1 MRIAQV
7 SPYDLSYHGGVVA
20 HMASLSKE
28 LSRRGHEIVLFA
40 PCARPQT
47 APDVSGLE
55 VVPLGGSIPFNASG
69 SVSRISMSFG
79 AARQMRR
86 ILTSEQFD
94 IVHIHEPLMPF
105 LGAAA
110 TWFSPWPTVGTFHAY
125 SENIHPGYLSFRPVF
140 QMIADKLHGRIA
152 VSSAAK
158 AYAERYFPYPYTVIP
173 NGLDVPKFE
182 KPRPKPSEFRS
193 DAINIVFVGRVGEK
207 RKGLRFLLG
216 AYSTLRWRYPNLRL
230 IVVGAGVPDRESWRM
245 MGERGIDDVIFAG
258 PVTDHELPAYYQ
270 HADVFCAPNTGQESF
285 GLVLVEAMA
294 SGAPIVASRI
304 LGFEG
309 VADHEKDALL
319 VDVGDEYA
327 FANSIQRL
335 IEDSDLRNRLVK
347 NGHEKV
353 QRFGWAR
360 VADDVIDYYQEVMA
374 RAPFPAVPHQRRT
387 SSG

>member
-28 LSRRGHEIVLFA
+28 LSRRDNEVVLFA
-40 PCARPQT
+40 PRSRPQT
-47 APDVSGLE
+47 APDVGDLE
-55 VVPLGGSIPFNASG
+55 VVPLGGSVPFTASG
-69 SVSRISMSFG
+69 SVSRISMSVR

-86 ILTSEQFD
+86 ILTSERFD

-105 LGAAA
+105 LGTAAS
-110 TWFSPWPTVGTFHAY
+110 WFSPWPTVGTFHAY
-125 SENIHPGYLSFRPVF
+125 SENIHPGYLSFKPLFTLV
-140 QMIADKLHGRIA
+140 ADKLDGRIA
-152 VSSAAK
+152 VSRAAK
-158 AYAERYFPYPYTVIP
+158 AYADKYFPDRYTIIP
-173 NGLDVPKFE
+173 NGIDVPRFE
-182 KPRPKPSEFRS
+182 QPRPKPSEFRS
-193 DAINIVFVGRVGEK
+193 DAINLVFVGRVGEK

-216 AYSTLRWRYPNLRL
+216 AYSTLRWRYSNLRL
-230 IVVGAGVPDRESWRM
+230 IVVGAGVADRESWRM

-258 PVTDHELPAYYQ
+258 PVTDEELPAYYQ
-270 HADVFCAPNTGQESF
+270 HADVFCAPNTGHESF

-309 VADHEKDALL
+309 VADHEQDALL

-327 FANSIQRL
+327 IANAIQRI
-335 IEDSDLRNRLVK
+335 IENPQLRNRLIK

-360 VADDVIDYYQEVMA
+360 VANDVIDYYREVTA
-374 RAPFPAVPHQRRT
+374 RAPLPFVPQQRRT

>member
-20 HMASLSKE
+20 HMASLSHE
-28 LSRRGHEIVLFA
+28 LSRRGHEVVLFA
-40 PCARPQT
+40 PRSRPQT
-47 APDVSGLE
+47 APDVSDLE
-55 VVPLGGSIPFNASG
+55 VVPLGGSVPFNASG
-69 SVSRISMSFG
+69 SVSRISMSIN
-79 AARQMRR
+79 AARQMRK
-86 ILTSEQFD
+86 ILNTERFD

-105 LGAAA
+105 LA
-110 TWFSPWPTVGTFHAY
+110 TTASWFSPWPTVGTFHAY
-125 SENIHPGYLSFRPVF
+125 SENIHPGYLSFKPLFTMV
-140 QMIADKLHGRIA
+140 ADKLHGRIA
-152 VSSAAK
+152 VSEAAK
-158 AYAERYFPYPYTVIP
+158 SYAERYFPNRYTIIP
-173 NGLDVPKFE
+173 NGIDVPRFE
-182 KPRPKPSEFRS
+182 KPLPKPSEFRS
-193 DAINIVFVGRVGEK
+193 DAFNIVFVGRVGEK

-216 AYSTLRWRYPNLRL
+216 AYSTLRWRYSNLRL

-258 PVTDHELPAYYQ
+258 PVTDDELPAYYQ

-335 IEDSDLRNRLVK
+335 IEEPDLKERLVQ
-347 NGHEKV
+347 NGREKV

-360 VADDVIDYYQEVMA
+360 VADDVIDYYQDVLA
-374 RAPFPAVPHQRRT
+374 RAPMPVVPNQRRT

>member
-20 HMASLSKE
+20 HMASLSHE
-28 LSRRGHEIVLFA
+28 LSRRGHEVVLFA
-40 PCARPQT
+40 PRSRPQT
-47 APDVSGLE
+47 APDVSDLE
-55 VVPLGGSIPFNASG
+55 VVPLGGSVPFNASG
-69 SVSRISMSFG
+69 SVSRISMSIN
-79 AARQMRR
+79 AARQMRK
-86 ILTSEQFD
+86 ILNTERFD
-94 IVHIHEPLMPF
+94 VVHIHEPLMPF
-105 LGAAA
+105 LGSTAS
-110 TWFSPWPTVGTFHAY
+110 WFSPWPTVGTFHAY
-125 SENIHPGYLSFRPVF
+125 SENIHPGYLSFKPLFTMV
-140 QMIADKLHGRIA
+140 ADKLQGRIA
-152 VSSAAK
+152 VSKAAK
-158 AYAERYFPYPYTVIP
+158 SYAERYFPSNYTIIP
-173 NGLDVPKFE
+173 NGIDVPRFE

-193 DAINIVFVGRVGEK
+193 DAFNIVFVGRVGEK

-216 AYSTLRWRYPNLRL
+216 AYSTLRWRYSNLRL

-258 PVTDHELPAYYQ
+258 PVTDDELPAYYQ

-327 FANSIQRL
+327 FANSIQRI
-335 IEDSDLRNRLVK
+335 IEEPDLKDRLVQ
-347 NGHEKV
+347 NGREKV

-360 VADDVIDYYQEVMA
+360 VADDVIDYYQDVLA
-374 RAPFPAVPHQRRT
+374 RAPIPVVPNKRRT